1 MAESRALYLPPWSR
15 TAQRASAH
23 PLCSVSGRPR
33 PRAAQRRPLRAAGA
47 GRPVAQNV
55 PYGAAGSAEDV
66 ARAALFLADPNLAF
80 VTGTELAVDVE

>member
-1 MAESRALYLPPWSR
+1 
-15 TAQRASAH
+15 
-23 PLCSVSGRPR
+23 
-33 PRAAQRRPLRAAGA
+33 
-47 GRPVAQNV
+47 V

>member
-1 MAESRALYLPPWSR
+1 MRFTFRRGRVRRSVRR
-15 TAQRASAH
+15 HT